1 MSGQSARGHR
11 SIDHTADLALEIWA
25 ESEAGVLEQA
35 AVALTELLMDG
46 ATVADRQRRVVTL
59 EALDPE
65 DRLVRWLSE
74 LLWLATGEGFLA
86 ARASVTMD
94 GDGLRAEIEGDAAE
108 VAQEIKAATYHDVS
122 LAPEGDGWR
131 ARVVFDV

>member
-1 MSGQSARGHR
+1 MTARGHR

-25 ESEAGVLEQA
+25 ESETGVLEQA

-46 ATVADRQRRVVTL
+46 AAVPTKDQRTVTI
-59 EALDPE
+59 EALDRE

-74 LLWLATGEGFLA
+74 LLWLATGEGFVV
-86 ARASVTMD
+86 ARAVVELRD
-94 GDGLRAEIEGDAAE
+94 DGLSAEVEGAE
-108 VAQEIKAATYHDVS
+108 VGVAQEIKAATYHDVR
-122 LAPEGDGWR
+122 LAPDGDGWR